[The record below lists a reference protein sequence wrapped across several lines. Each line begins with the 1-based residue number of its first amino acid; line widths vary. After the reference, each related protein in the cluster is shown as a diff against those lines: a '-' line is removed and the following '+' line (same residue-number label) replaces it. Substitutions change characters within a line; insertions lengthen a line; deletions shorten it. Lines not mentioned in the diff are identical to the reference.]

1 MTLVQTPYRRLRSSA
16 AALYVLPTLTLL
28 FLFSGFYKTTVPSP
42 VDWTVLMGSFVA
54 LALSLRVVR
63 LQGIVQPLVG
73 LIVLL
78 NVFLALRL
86 IPDFAPWGIRKI
98 AEVFSFGSVAL
109 MAGYAIFVEPS
120 ERLALKKL
128 LVCVGIAASAVVV
141 LQSLKDPTSF
151 SAIGG
156 ASYQL
161 TGLLLAFSMVAS
173 ASLKNPFGLAASI
186 TGALVCGN
194 VTAAIF
200 GSAAVAVMWFLQH
213 DAKAAGVQMLASL
226 SLIGLYSAVV
236 GPPLSL
242 NRIVIKGYGVALRY
256 EQKTNRSSASAVS
269 LDRSQTSSQATE
281 SGKDDAAP
289 RPVDAGL
296 LEKSSAGGE
305 TAEGTNDAGYEH
317 AAVVQDV
324 DLADGER
331 EQAREATV
339 DMPVMLDGLFKDKKQ
354 FEERAKDSAN
364 RLDIWKAAIS
374 HIHLRPILGWG
385 YGNLNYS
392 ISPMA
397 HNVLLELFAEAG
409 LIAVILAI
417 VILTYAGVIGLRG
430 SDPFALCCFLIV
442 GCDLLMSAYWG
453 GRVSMFALGLIAGA
467 WHDKRASRVG

>member
-1 MTLVQTPYRRLRSSA
+1 MTLVQTPYRRIRSSVLA
-16 AALYVLPTLTLL
+16 SYVLPTLTLS
-28 FLFSGFYKTTVPSP
+28 FLFSGLYKTMVPSP

-54 LALSLRVVR
+54 FALSLRVVR
-63 LQGIVQPLVG
+63 LQGILQPLVG

-86 IPDFAPWGIRKI
+86 VPDFAPWGLRKI

-109 MAGYAIFVEPS
+109 MAGYAIFAEPS

-128 LVCVGIAASAVVV
+128 LVCVGIAASVVVV
-141 LQSLKDPTSF
+141 LQSLRDPTSF

-173 ASLKNPFGLAASI
+173 ASLKNSLGLAASI

-194 VTAAIF
+194 VTVAIF
-200 GSAAVAVMWFLQH
+200 GSAAVVVMWLLQR
-213 DAKAAGVQMLASL
+213 DLKAVGVQVLASL

-242 NRIVIKGYGVALRY
+242 NRIVIKVYGVALRY
-256 EQKTNRSSASAVS
+256 EQETSRSSASAVS
-269 LDRSQTSSQATE
+269 LDRCQTNSQATE
-281 SGKDDAAP
+281 SGKGDTAP
-289 RPVDAGL
+289 RPEHAGL
-296 LEKSSAGGE
+296 LEKSSAGGDA
-305 TAEGTNDAGYEH
+305 AEGTNDAGYEH

-324 DLADGER
+324 HPADSER
-331 EQAREATV
+331 EQVRESTM
-339 DMPVMLDGLFKDKKQ
+339 DMPVILDGLFKDKKQ

-385 YGNLNYS
+385 YGNLNYC
-392 ISPMA
+392 ITPMA

-409 LIAVILAI
+409 LIAAILAI

-453 GRVSMFALGLIAGA
+453 GARFDVCVGLDRRGVA
-467 WHDKRASRVG
+467 R